1 MLLSAFPDFDQR
13 TPCVSPARKPS
24 RIIWQ
29 QRYEG
34 IAVVAYQGGKAVAC
48 VSGPWSGKY
57 VLTWW
62 EPMPGGQLEIL
73 DTREDAMQAVER
85 RIQVYASSRPVEVF
99 VVDGNGPAP
108 ERNDS
113 WFTLLR
119 RTFFPRRRGARA
131 VKAQQLDA
139 LRRKYLNEQ
148 ADLTGLHFNASRQPH
163 AA

>member
-1 MLLSAFPDFDQR
+1 MLLSVLPDFDQR
-13 TPCVSPARKPS
+13 TPHVAPARKPS

-34 IAVVAYQGGKAVAC
+34 IALVAYQGGRAVSC

-62 EPMPGGQLEIL
+62 EPMPGGQLEIF
-73 DTREDAMQAVER
+73 DTQEDATQAVER
-85 RIQVYASSRPVEVF
+85 RMQVFASSRPVEIF
-99 VVDGNGPAP
+99 VVAGNGPAP

-113 WFTLLR
+113 WFTLLL
-119 RTFFPRRRGARA
+119 RTFFPGRRARA
-131 VKAQQLDA
+131 VKAQHLDA
-139 LRRKYLNEQ
+139 MRRRYLNED
-148 ADLTGLHFNASRQPH
+148 ADLTGLNFNAGRQQS